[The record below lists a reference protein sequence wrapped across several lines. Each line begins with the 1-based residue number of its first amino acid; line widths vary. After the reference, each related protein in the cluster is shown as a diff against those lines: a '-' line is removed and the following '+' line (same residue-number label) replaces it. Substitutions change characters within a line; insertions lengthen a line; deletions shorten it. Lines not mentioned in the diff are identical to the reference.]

1 MPNEINIRST
11 SWQSADADPIVLR
24 ENSTGRLVF
33 LPSLVNQPNSFDT
46 AVRGF
51 LVYQKKRPSGAW
63 QDCQSISLSSLK
75 DGEGVKLELKSAEVR
90 TLFDELGNLYSIAQ
104 EHGVPVGE
112 RTFVRAPRNEL
123 LRQLLEDGE
132 LDEVLAQGQGG
143 ELLKNFLVWLTRNT
157 GPLTTTLENLKPSEL
172 VNFDAAI
179 GVARLKLLL
188 DEYEANWDNDNES
201 FWQKLF
207 EQHSWVLSQVCS
219 QPLLI
224 IRGQAYVGGK
234 NISNQDGNVVD
245 FLYRNNVTDNA
256 TLVEIKTPTT
266 DLLAKVQYRNNTY
279 RPSAELSGATQQLLT
294 DRLSIIRDYDA
305 LTRSE
310 DVTWRTFS
318 PRLVLVIGNAR
329 QELTTPSKRQSFELY
344 RTSLR
349 DVDIVTFDEL
359 RGKISLLI
367 DLLEGGSSQRRQ
379 RRQRL

>member
-11 SWQSADADPIVLR
+11 SWQSADADPIILR

-33 LPSLVNQPNSFDT
+33 LPSLVSHPNSFDT

-75 DGEGVKLELKSAEVR
+75 DGEGVKLELKSAKVR
-90 TLFDELGNLYSIAQ
+90 TLYDELGNLYSIAR
-104 EHGVPVGE
+104 EHGVPVGD
-112 RTFVRAPRNEL
+112 RTFVGAPRNQV
-123 LRQLLEDGE
+123 LRQLLEEGE

-143 ELLKNFLVWLTRNT
+143 ELLTNFLVWLTRNT
-157 GPLTTTLENLKPSEL
+157 GPLATTLENLKPSEL

-179 GVARLKLLL
+179 GAARLKLLL
-188 DEYEANWDNDNES
+188 NEYDANWDNDNEG

-207 EQHSWVLSQVCS
+207 EQHTWVLSQVCR

-256 TLVEIKTPTT
+256 TLVEIKTPATG
-266 DLLAKVQYRNNTY
+266 LLAPREYRNNTY
-279 RPSAELSGATQQLLT
+279 RPSIELSGATQQLLT
-294 DRLSIIRDYDA
+294 DRLSIIQEYES
-305 LTRSE
+305 LTRGE
-310 DVTWRTFS
+310 DVTWRTFC
-318 PRLVLVIGNAR
+318 PRLVLVVGNAR
-329 QELTTPSKRQSFELY
+329 QELTTSSKRQSFELY
-344 RTSLR
+344 RTNLR

-359 RGKISLLI
+359 QGKVSLLI
-367 DLLEGGSSQRRQ
+367 DLLEGGSPPRRQ
-379 RRQRL
+379 RR